1 MVNKNMSDTALEP
14 VEQKTVLFYDDELPA
29 VVVHHGEE
37 EQVFVP
43 IRPITDHLGLDWS
56 AQSRRLKRNSVLAEV
71 AATVAVTATD
81 GRLREMVCLPL
92 DYLNGW
98 LFGINAERV
107 TPELKEGV
115 IRYQRECFK
124 VLAKAFQG
132 AAAEESSLTPT
143 ISALQQVKALGEAL
157 ISLADEQIA
166 QERRITV
173 AEGRIDQASLVVGDL
188 TKRLSTLEDRVAPG
202 NPVTQEQASQIMQ
215 SVKAVAMALSK
226 ASGSNQY
233 GAIYGELYRKF
244 GITSYKLLPA
254 VRFQEAMDWLTEWH
268 ASMTGS
274 EPF

>member
-1 MVNKNMSDTALEP
+1 MSENALNP
-14 VEQKTVLFYDDELPA
+14 VEQKTVLFYEDELPA

-43 IRPITDHLGLDWS
+43 IRPITDHLGLNWS
-56 AQSRRLKRNSVLAEV
+56 AQSRRLKRNPVLAE
-71 AATVAVTATD
+71 ASATVAVTATD

-107 TPELKEGV
+107 NPELKDGV
-115 IRYQRECFK
+115 IRYQRECYK
-124 VLAKAFQG
+124 VLAQAFQE
-132 AAAEESSLTPT
+132 AAAQETALTPT
-143 ISALQQVKALGEAL
+143 ITALQQVKALGEAL

-173 AEGRIDQASLVVGDL
+173 AEGRIDQAASVVGDL
-188 TKRLSTLEDRVAPG
+188 TKRLATLEDRVAPG
-202 NPVTQEQASQIMQ
+202 KPVTQEQASQIMQ
-215 SVKAVAMALSK
+215 AVKAVAMTLSK

-233 GAIYGELYRKF
+233 GSVYGELYRKF

-254 VRFQEAMDWLTEWH
+254 MRFQEAMDWLTEWH
-268 ASMTGS
+268 ASLTGE